1 LADILRQLGNIFFVS
16 FVSFVRI
23 DMKKLLMLVLTVM
36 INPGTHFNMDLM
48 DRKAEVKRIIEEVIN
63 SMSDD
68 EDGDNNSEDE
78 AEGNG
83 KADN

>member
-1 LADILRQLGNIFFVS
+1 
-16 FVSFVRI
+16 
-23 DMKKLLMLVLTVM
+23 MKKLLMLVLTVM

>member
-1 LADILRQLGNIFFVS
+1 MS
-16 FVSFVRI
+16 
-23 DMKKLLMLVLTVM
+23 MM
-36 INPGTHFNMDLM
+36 IPGTHFNMDLM

-68 EDGDNNSEDE
+68 EDGGDNSEDE

-83 KADN
+83 EADNSKDDPKGGEEK

>member
-1 LADILRQLGNIFFVS
+1 
-16 FVSFVRI
+16 
-23 DMKKLLMLVLTVM
+23 MKKLLMLVLTVM

-68 EDGDNNSEDE
+68 EDDDNNSEDE

-83 KADN
+83 KAES

>member
-1 LADILRQLGNIFFVS
+1 
-16 FVSFVRI
+16 
-23 DMKKLLMLVLTVM
+23 M

-68 EDGDNNSEDE
+68 EDDDNNSEDE

-83 KADN
+83 KAES

>member
-1 LADILRQLGNIFFVS
+1 
-16 FVSFVRI
+16 
-23 DMKKLLMLVLTVM
+23 MKKLLMSVLTVM